1 MSLRSDQCICLR
13 RYEYSES
20 SQILALLG
28 RETGLFRVIAKGA
41 HRRTKAG
48 ESRFDGGVDLLD
60 FGQAVMTDPAAKDL
74 ATLTE
79 WKLLDGH
86 LDLRRDYRSL
96 TLAQYAAEITALV
109 LHEND
114 PHPDLFDLL
123 HWLLKE
129 LPTTRREECF
139 AVFQLELLRIAGF
152 LPELS

>member
-1 MSLRSDQCICLR
+1 MPLRSDQCICLR

-60 FGQAVMTDPAAKDL
+60 LGQAMMTNPAAKEL
-74 ATLTE
+74 STLTE

-86 LDLRRDYRSL
+86 LELRRDLRAL
-96 TLAQYAAEITALV
+96 NLAQYAAELTSQV

-114 PHPDLFDLL
+114 PHLELFDLL
-123 HWLLKE
+123 
-129 LPTTRREECF
+129 
-139 AVFQLELLRIAGF
+139 
-152 LPELS
+152 